1 MNKFVFLSLL
11 VILLSGSISTSSYA
25 KDKNINIKE
34 KNKLVVTEVLD
45 GDTLK
50 GVIGGEKYATIRLA
64 DIDCP
69 EFSKKSNGKLSK
81 QAKEWN
87 MEQDEV
93 VKLGKKSKEK
103 LASLLKLYEENI
115 SFVETPEK
123 VCKTGN
129 GDRLVGIL
137 YAKDINVNEFMLKE
151 AKCRPFSCSDKEK
164 GK

>member
-34 KNKLVVTEVLD
+34 KNKLIVTEVLD

-151 AKCRPFSCSDKEK
+151 AKCRPFTCNDK
-164 GK
+164 

>member
-151 AKCRPFSCSDKEK
+151 AKCRPFTCNDK
-164 GK
+164 

>member
-11 VILLSGSISTSSYA
+11 VALISSGISANSYA
-25 KDKNINIKE
+25 EDNTLRT
-34 KNKLVVTEVLD
+34 KNKLIVTEVLD

-50 GVIGGEKYATIRLA
+50 GVISGEKYATIRLA

-151 AKCRPFSCSDKEK
+151 AKCRPFSCPEK
-164 GK
+164 

>member
-11 VILLSGSISTSSYA
+11 VTLISSTIGTNTYA
-25 KDKNINIKE
+25 EDKNINIKE
-34 KNKLVVTEVLD
+34 KNKFIVTEVLD

-50 GVIGGEKYATIRLA
+50 GVISGEKYATIRLA

-151 AKCRPFSCSDKEK
+151 AKCRPFSCN

>member
-11 VILLSGSISTSSYA
+11 AILLSCSISTNSYA
-25 KDKNINIKE
+25 EDKNINIKE
-34 KNKLVVTEVLD
+34 KNKFIVTEVLD

-50 GVIGGEKYATIRLA
+50 GVISGEKYATIRLA

-151 AKCRPFSCSDKEK
+151 AKCRPFSCN

>member
-11 VILLSGSISTSSYA
+11 VALISSAISANSYA
-25 KDKNINIKE
+25 EDNTLRT
-34 KNKLVVTEVLD
+34 KNKLIVTEVLD

-50 GVIGGEKYATIRLA
+50 GVISGEKYATIRLA

-151 AKCRPFSCSDKEK
+151 AKCRPFSCPEK
-164 GK
+164 

>member
-11 VILLSGSISTSSYA
+11 VILLSGSMSTSSYA

-103 LASLLKLYEENI
+103 LASILKLYEENI

-129 GDRLVGIL
+129 GDRLVGII

-151 AKCRPFSCSDKEK
+151 AKCRSFSCNDKEK

>member
-11 VILLSGSISTSSYA
+11 VILLSGSMSTSSYA

-115 SFVETPEK
+115 SFVETPKK

-151 AKCRPFSCSDKEK
+151 AKCRPFTCNDK
-164 GK
+164 

>member
-1 MNKFVFLSLL
+1 MNRVVFLSLL
-11 VILLSGSISTSSYA
+11 AFLLSGVTMVSSYA
-25 KDKNINIKE
+25 KDNNINPKE
-34 KNKLVVTEVLD
+34 KNKFIVTEVLD

-151 AKCRPFSCSDKEK
+151 AKCRPFSCNDK
-164 GK
+164 

>member
-11 VILLSGSISTSSYA
+11 AILLSCSISTNSYA

-151 AKCRPFSCSDKEK
+151 AKCRPFSCNDK
-164 GK
+164 

>member
-1 MNKFVFLSLL
+1 MNKFVLLSLL
-11 VILLSGSISTSSYA
+11 AILVSGSISTKSYA
-25 KDKNINIKE
+25 EDKNMNIKE
-34 KNKLVVTEVLD
+34 KNKFIVTEVLD

-69 EFSKKSNGKLSK
+69 EFSKKSNGKLQK

-115 SFVETPEK
+115 SFVETLEK

-137 YAKDINVNEFMLKE
+137 YVKDINVNEFMLKE
-151 AKCRPFSCSDKEK
+151 AKCRPFSCNDK
-164 GK
+164 